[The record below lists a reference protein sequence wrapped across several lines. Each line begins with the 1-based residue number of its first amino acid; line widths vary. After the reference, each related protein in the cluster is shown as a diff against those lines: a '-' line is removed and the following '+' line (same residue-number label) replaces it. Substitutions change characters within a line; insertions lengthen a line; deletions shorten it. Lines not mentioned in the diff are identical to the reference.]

1 MGFVMA
7 SMTINE
13 IDESLKE
20 RLCIQAALHGR
31 SMEEEVMEIL
41 RSVLSLRNETWK
53 EKSLLKS
60 IRSRVEPIGGIEIEI
75 PARDAMRNPP
85 EL

>member
-1 MGFVMA
+1 MA